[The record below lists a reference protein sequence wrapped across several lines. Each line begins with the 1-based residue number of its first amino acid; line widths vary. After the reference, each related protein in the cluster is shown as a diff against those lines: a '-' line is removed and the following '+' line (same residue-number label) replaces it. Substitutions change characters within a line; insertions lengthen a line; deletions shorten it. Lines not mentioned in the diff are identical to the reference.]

1 MLQNPKIKK
10 RLIIG
15 YIIFLIFGVFYVR
28 SIVKSSSVDVS
39 QKSVEKKVP
48 EVKEANV
55 TLIVQNG
62 AQTTE
67 YKHRGK
73 NVDSVI
79 DLFEKLRSDQSF
91 TYQTVEYIYGTEIE
105 SVNGVKAAQNQKW
118 KLFDGET
125 DITNTI
131 HDVKLLDDKVYTLKL
146 LVS

>member
-73 NVDSVI
+73 NADSVI